1 MFSIDILKDP
11 SFWVAVAFVGFVA
24 IIFYLKI
31 PKKIGNLLDEKIK
44 KIETEIHNAEKLK
57 DDARELLSSYEK
69 KYKNAHHV
77 EKQMIE
83 KMQKDFERF
92 SEETKR
98 NAEEKLDRE
107 KKLIIEKIDN
117 AEKKALQEM
126 RSKAINMA
134 FDLSKKIISEKIEK
148 NQVDKILNE
157 NIENLDKKT
166 NL

>member
-1 MFSIDILKDP
+1 
-11 SFWVAVAFVGFVA
+11 
-24 IIFYLKI
+24 
-31 PKKIGNLLDEKIK
+31 
-44 KIETEIHNAEKLK
+44 
-57 DDARELLSSYEK
+57 
-69 KYKNAHHV
+69 
-77 EKQMIE
+77 
-83 KMQKDFERF
+83 MQKDFERF